1 VLRFAQVLNEHGLW
15 LAVIWQAAADLTSK
29 DERVSA
35 SARRW
40 FESKNNGPG
49 SFLWVCDQ
57 FALDAHWLRRRLLEM
72 SEREISVASPLE

>member
-1 VLRFAQVLNEHGLW
+1 

-29 DERVSA
+29 EKRVSA

-49 SFLWVCDQ
+49 SFLWVCDH
-57 FALDAHWLRRRLLEM
+57 FAIDARSLRRRLLEM
-72 SEREISVASPLE
+72 REQGIAVAAPMEQASARRCAGLH

>member
-1 VLRFAQVLNEHGLW
+1 MLRFAPVLNEHGLW
-15 LAVIWQAAADLTSK
+15 LAVVWQAAADLTGK

-49 SFLWVCDQ
+49 SFLWICDH
-57 FALDAHWLRRRLLEM
+57 FALDAGWLRSRLLDT
-72 SEREISVASPLE
+72 SAHGISVAASLE